1 MRSYAQVVKA
11 LGSDGDE
18 VYVTDLAG
26 DKATIV
32 VRKRVSGEGAV
43 ERAASDLRL

>member
-1 MRSYAQVVKA
+1 M
-11 LGSDGDE
+11 
-18 VYVTDLAG
+18 TDLAG

-43 ERAASDLRL
+43 ERAASDLRLKIAERLAGEPT